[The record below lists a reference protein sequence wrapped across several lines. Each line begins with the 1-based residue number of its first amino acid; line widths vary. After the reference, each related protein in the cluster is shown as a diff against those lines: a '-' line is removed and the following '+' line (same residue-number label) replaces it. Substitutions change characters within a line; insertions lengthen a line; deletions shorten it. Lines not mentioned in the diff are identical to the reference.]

1 VKLLSLELNNR
12 HIKTLNLIPF
22 TNLKSKESDISKNI
36 TEEFKKSFIKQGFS
50 INSDADTI
58 VKGMIMSFKD
68 NPKKYKIEIKVEDKQ
83 SIMIT

>member
-36 TEEFKKSFIKQGFS
+36 TDEFKKSFIKQGF
-50 INSDADTI
+50 
-58 VKGMIMSFKD
+58 
-68 NPKKYKIEIKVEDKQ
+68 
-83 SIMIT
+83 